1 MPGGGREFR
10 FGMLLAALAAIGYS
24 LKAIFIKLAYP
35 YGVDAITLLTLRMA
49 FSLPAFLWVWLASRQ
64 ATPALPASDWWRLV
78 AMGMLGY
85 YGASILDFLG
95 LQYISAGLERLILFT
110 YPTLTILIGVLF
122 QGKAFSRREGWA
134 MLLCYGGI
142 GLAFAHDL
150 RLGEAGAVALGGAL
164 VFASSICYA
173 GYLAG
178 SERLIIALGSQRF
191 TALAL
196 LVSSS
201 GVFLHFALTRPLSNL
216 QQPWPVLGWG
226 LAMAVVSTVA
236 PVFALSEAIRRIGAG
251 RAALA
256 SMLGPLLTIGF
267 GWWLLGESVS
277 LEQMLGAVL
286 VIAGILVVSRL

>member
-1 MPGGGREFR
+1 MPIPNGEFR
-10 FGMLLAALAAIGYS
+10 VGLLLAALAAVGYS

-49 FSLPAFLWVWLASRQ
+49 FALPVFLWVWLVSRDG
-64 ATPALPASDWWRLV
+64 TPRLPASDWLRLV
-78 AMGMLGY
+78 LMGLLGY
-85 YGASILDFLG
+85 YGASILDFMG

-110 YPTLTILIGVLF
+110 YPTLTVLIGVLF
-122 QGKAFSRREGWA
+122 QGKPFSRREGWA

-150 RLGEAGAVALGGAL
+150 RLGDADAVLLGGAL

-173 GYLAG
+173 AYLAG
-178 SERLIIALGSQRF
+178 SESLIARFGARRF

-196 LVSSS
+196 LVSSA
-201 GVFLHFALTRPLSNL
+201 GVFLHFALARPLSSL

-256 SMLGPLLTIGF
+256 SMLGPLLTIAF
-267 GWWLLGESVS
+267 GWWLLGETVS